1 MMASADGE
9 ARPDLG
15 AVIRLFLPGL
25 LTAFPQLPQRKQRLL
40 QRMALCRTGALGMTW
55 WECSECGYATSVPLA
70 CGDRHCPSC
79 QAGRSQQW
87 LQNQTRALLP
97 VPYFHVV
104 FTLPREL
111 HALLRRNQETLYA
124 LLFESAAESLLE
136 FASQRLKGTPGIT
149 AVLHTWGQRLNYHPH
164 LHCIVTGGALS
175 VDGQTWTGT
184 KTKRYLFP
192 EAPLAALFR
201 GKFLAGLRDR
211 EAQLDWPGGTS
222 FAALRELYKEPWHIY
237 LKRPFGGPQQ
247 ALAYLAN
254 YTHRVAISNGR
265 LQAINPQ
272 AGTVRFRYRDYA
284 DASRIK
290 SEELPGVKFLLRFCQ
305 HLLPRGFTR
314 IRHYGLL
321 ANNRRKRDI
330 AQARLRLLTR
340 RTVDLLVELHRPP
353 ENLDWP
359 CPRCRSGTLHT
370 AQAGPA
376 RPAFRHC
383 RPP

>member
-1 MMASADGE
+1 MASADRE
-9 ARPDLG
+9 AGPDLG
-15 AVIRLFLPGL
+15 GIIRLFLAGL
-25 LTAFPQLPQRKQRLL
+25 LTACPQLSRRKQRLL
-40 QRMALCRTGALGMTW
+40 QRMALCRTGALGMTLFK
-55 WECSECGYATSVPLA
+55 CDECGYATSVPLA

-79 QAGRSQQW
+79 QASRSRQW
-87 LQNQTRALLP
+87 LQNQMRALLP

-111 HALLRRNQETLYA
+111 HALLLRNQEALYA

-175 VDGQTWTGT
+175 GDGQTWTKT

-201 GKFLAGLRDR
+201 GKFMAGIRQRQAQLRWPDGLSFDSLRD
-211 EAQLDWPGGTS
+211 
-222 FAALRELYKEPWHIY
+222 LYNEPWHLY

-247 ALAYLAN
+247 ALAYLSN

-265 LQAINPQ
+265 IQAIDPQ

-284 DASRIK
+284 DANQIK
-290 SEELPGVKFLLRFCQ
+290 SEELHGAKFLLRFCQ

-314 IRHYGLL
+314 IRHYGIL

-330 AQARLRLLTR
+330 GQARLLLLAR
-340 RTVDLLVELHRPP
+340 RTLDILLELHRPP
-353 ENLDWP
+353 ESPDWP
-359 CPRCRSGTLHT
+359 CPRCRAGTLHT
-370 AQAGPA
+370 VHVDPP